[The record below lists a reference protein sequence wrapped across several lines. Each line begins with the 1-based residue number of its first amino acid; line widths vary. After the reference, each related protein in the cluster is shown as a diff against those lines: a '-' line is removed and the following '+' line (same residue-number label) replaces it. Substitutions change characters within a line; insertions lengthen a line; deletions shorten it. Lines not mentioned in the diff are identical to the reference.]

1 MAKRASLD
9 DKLSA
14 VRRLRDQDPVPELEA
29 ELRKALGDRSNLVV
43 AAAAAIVGDRMLGEL
58 AAALEAAFLRFMDD
72 PLKTDK
78 LCRAK
83 LAIVEAL
90 EKLEHTKPDVFF
102 QAARHVQLEPVW
114 GGSDDTAVPLRAAG
128 LLALARIEPDGLLA
142 ILVDALA
149 DPKKDVRM
157 AAAQALGYHGSEA
170 ANLLLRLK
178 VRLGDPEPE
187 VFSECLSGL
196 LSCSPKENLPLVAE
210 FLDPDNEVICEAAI
224 LALGRSRL
232 SEAFEVLAACWDRKP
247 ARAVAQT
254 LLLAFAMLR
263 QPAATDFLVE
273 LVRTGP
279 EPVALEAIAAL
290 KILAHDPR
298 LVQRIEDA
306 VRGRDLPALRAKFDQ
321 DFSS

>member
-9 DKLSA
+9 DKLSE
-14 VRRLRDQDPVPELEA
+14 VRQLRDQDPGPEVTA
-29 ELRKALGDRSNLVV
+29 ELRKALADRSNLVV

-58 AAALEAAFLRFMDD
+58 ATAMEAAFPRFLED

-83 LAIVEAL
+83 LAIVQAL
-90 EKLEHTKPDVFF
+90 DKLEHAKPDVFF

-114 GGSDDTAVPLRAAG
+114 GGSEDTAVLLRAAG
-128 LLALARIEPDGLLA
+128 LLALARIDPDGLLE

-149 DPKKDVRM
+149 DPKKDVRL

-178 VRLGDPEPE
+178 VRLGDPESE

-196 LSCSPKENLPLVAE
+196 LACSPKENLPLVTE
-210 FLDPDNEVICEAAI
+210 FLDPDNELICEAAI

-232 SEAFEVLAACWDRKP
+232 SEAFDVLVRCWDRKP
-247 ARAVAQT
+247 SRAMTQT
-254 LLLAFAMLR
+254 LLFSLAMLR
-263 QPAATDFLVE
+263 QLAATDFLVE

-279 EPVALEAIAAL
+279 EATALEALAAL
-290 KILAHDPR
+290 KLQAHDPR
-298 LVQRIEDA
+298 LLQRVEET
-306 VRGRDLPALRAKFDQ
+306 VRGRELPALRARFDQ

>member
-14 VRRLRDQDPVPELEA
+14 VRRLRDQNPGPELEA

-43 AAAAAIVGDRMLGEL
+43 AAAAAIVGDRMFGEL
-58 AAALEAAFLRFMDD
+58 TAALEAAFLRFMDE
-72 PLKTDK
+72 PLNTDK

-90 EKLEHTKPDVFF
+90 EKLEHAKPDVFF

-114 GGSDDTAVPLRAAG
+114 GGSEDTAVPLRAAG
-128 LLALARIEPDGLLA
+128 LLALARIEPDGLMA

-157 AAAQALGYHGSEA
+157 SAAQALGYHGSEA

-196 LSCSPKENLPLVAE
+196 LACEPKENLPLVAE
-210 FLDPDNEVICEAAI
+210 FLDPDNEAICEAAI
-224 LALGRSRL
+224 VALGRSRL
-232 SEAFEVLAACWDRKP
+232 SEAFEVLVACWDRKP
-247 ARAVAQT
+247 PRAVAQT

-279 EPVALEAIAAL
+279 EPVAVEAIAAL

>member
-14 VRRLRDQDPVPELEA
+14 VRRLGDQDPGPELEA

-58 AAALEAAFLRFMDD
+58 AEALEAAFHRFMDD

-83 LAIVEAL
+83 LAIVQAL
-90 EKLEHTKPDVFF
+90 EKLEHGKPDVFF

-114 GGSDDTAVPLRAAG
+114 GGSEDTAVPLRAAG
-128 LLALARIEPDGLLA
+128 LLALARIEPDGLLE

-178 VRLGDPEPE
+178 VRLGDPEAE
-187 VFSECLSGL
+187 VFSECLLGL
-196 LSCSPKENLPLVAE
+196 LNCSPQENLPLVAG
-210 FLDPDNEVICEAAI
+210 FLDPDNVPICEAAI

-232 SEAFEVLAACWDRKP
+232 SEAFDLLVACWDRKP
-247 ARAVAQT
+247 PRAVAQT
-254 LLLAFAMLR
+254 LLLSLAMLR
-263 QPAATDFLVE
+263 QPAATDFLVD
-273 LVRTGP
+273 LVRTGL
-279 EPVALEAIAAL
+279 EATALEALAAL
-290 KILAHDPR
+290 KIQAHDPR
-298 LVQRIEDA
+298 LAQRIEDA
-306 VRGRDLPALRAKFDQ
+306 VRGRDLPALRAKFGQ